1 MKKILTYLKPYRR
14 TAILAP
20 LLMFIEVIMD
30 LLQPTL
36 LSRIVDNGINAG
48 NIDYI
53 IKTGIFMISVAFIG
67 GLGGFGCIISSTIT
81 SQNFATDLRSDLFKK
96 IQSFSFSNLDKF
108 KTGSLITRLTND
120 VTQVQNI
127 VLMSLR
133 IMVRAPLLFIGG
145 IIMAMSI
152 NLKLTLILIISIPI
166 LIISV
171 SLIIKKGFPLFTLVQ
186 EKIDRVNTVMRENL
200 AGIRV
205 VKAFVREEKEKAR
218 FHNANLELTE
228 TMINA
233 SKLISST
240 MPVMMLIMNLS
251 IVAVLW
257 FGGLQINAGAM
268 KEGQLIAFINYLTQ
282 ILFSL
287 LMIAFILMM
296 VSRAKISAERI
307 IEVLETEVDIKDA
320 ETARDI
326 EITRGEV
333 IFENVSFQYTGAK
346 GDAVLKNISFKAE
359 SGQTVAIL
367 GGTGSGKT
375 TLVSLIPRLYDV
387 SSGRILIDHQ
397 DIRNYKLNALRK
409 GIGVVLQKSVLFSG
423 TIRDNLKWGNK
434 NVSDEKMIAACKA
447 ACAHDFIMSFPEQYD
462 TLLGQG
468 GVNLSGGQKQRLSIA
483 RALIKEPKI
492 LILDDSTSAVDME
505 TESKIQK
512 ALKEMKGTTIFII
525 AQRISSVMNADKIIV
540 LEDGEIV
547 AEGRHEELLK
557 TSPIY
562 QDIYHSQIREG
573 ESLND

>member
-447 ACAHDFIMSFPEQYD
+447 A
-462 TLLGQG
+462 
-468 GVNLSGGQKQRLSIA
+468 
-483 RALIKEPKI
+483 
-492 LILDDSTSAVDME
+492 
-505 TESKIQK
+505 
-512 ALKEMKGTTIFII
+512 
-525 AQRISSVMNADKIIV
+525 
-540 LEDGEIV
+540 
-547 AEGRHEELLK
+547 
-557 TSPIY
+557 
-562 QDIYHSQIREG
+562 
-573 ESLND
+573 

>member
-108 KTGSLITRLTND
+108 KTGSLISRLTND

>member
-36 LSRIVDNGINAG
+36 LSRIVDNGINAR

-53 IKTGIFMISVAFIG
+53 IKTGIIMISVAFIG

>member
-512 ALKEMKGTTIFII
+512 ALKEMKRTTIFII

>member
-1 MKKILTYLKPYRR
+1 
-14 TAILAP
+14 
-20 LLMFIEVIMD
+20 MFIEVIMD

-53 IKTGIFMISVAFIG
+53 IKTGIIMISVAFIG

>member
-53 IKTGIFMISVAFIG
+53 IKTGIIMISVAFIG

-525 AQRISSVMNADKIIV
+525 AQKISSVMNADKIIV

>member
-375 TLVSLIPRLYDV
+375 TLVNLIPRLYDV

>member
-1 MKKILTYLKPYRR
+1 MTYLKPYRR

-53 IKTGIFMISVAFIG
+53 IKTGIIMISVAFIG

>member
-53 IKTGIFMISVAFIG
+53 IKTGIIMISVAFIG

-512 ALKEMKGTTIFII
+512 ALKEMKRTTIFII

>member
-53 IKTGIFMISVAFIG
+53 IKTGIIMISVAFIG

-375 TLVSLIPRLYDV
+375 TLVNLIPRLYDV

>member
-483 RALIKEPKI
+483 RALFKEPKI

>member
-53 IKTGIFMISVAFIG
+53 IKTGIIMISVAFIG

>member
-53 IKTGIFMISVAFIG
+53 IKTGIIMISVAFIG

-296 VSRAKISAERI
+296 VSRAKISSERI